1 MSRTTGKAASW
12 GRDDYAPNSGLE
24 AEQMLQALI
33 PYFFAACGAFALAG
47 LAADLRRLSTIGGAI
62 ARRAIREL

>member
-1 MSRTTGKAASW
+1 MLAALLP
-12 GRDDYAPNSGLE
+12 YA
-24 AEQMLQALI
+24 
-33 PYFFAACGAFALAG
+33 FAAAGAFALAS

>member
-1 MSRTTGKAASW
+1 
-12 GRDDYAPNSGLE
+12 
-24 AEQMLQALI
+24 MLQALI
-33 PYFFAACGAFALAG
+33 PYFFAACGAFALAS